1 MYDEEGNLIPPL
13 VAMTR
18 RCIHFIYWEYS
29 FVCKA
34 GIHMIGLCQ
43 NGGQP
48 CFRGCT
54 MAGGLPCDKAEFMN
68 LQVSRMMLRE
78 TDAMIICE
86 LLHIFI
92 RKASE
97 YLMKH

>member
-1 MYDEEGNLIPPL
+1 MYDDEGNLIPPL

-34 GIHMIGLCQ
+34 GIHMIDLC

-48 CFRGCT
+48 CFRDCT
-54 MAGGLPCDKAEFMN
+54 MAGGLPCDKAEFMTLEEAKAN
-68 LQVSRMMLRE
+68 EAQYLADRWKRMQSRRQ
-78 TDAMIICE
+78 
-86 LLHIFI
+86 
-92 RKASE
+92 
-97 YLMKH
+97 